1 MSEENEKFTPAA
13 GDAVLVNH
21 EGKPAGARVEAVEQ
35 SGKVDARITDY
46 GHPKHGMVVKF
57 APEDVAPLPADY
69 VPPEPPKPKPSVSPM
84 TNTGR
89 GANSVKAQRVEDIAE
104 AAKTPNKIS
113 YWKENDGWWVWMPGV
128 GAASVRKHGATE
140 NADGTLTLN
149 PSLLMTG
156 GKFHRHGYLQNGCW
170 NPCGDDQVP
179 DFQLDADAEDPGSV
193 DDDDDETENGK
204 ATSTDPPAPDSE
216 EFKEAVLDLHAKLPK
231 YAEDVKNFVKVYVDE
246 KTTELE
252 KRIAV
257 LEDAAKADEPSL
269 AERNGVE
276 VDPNQTT

>member
-84 TNTGR
+84 ANTGR
-89 GANSVKAQRVEDIAE
+89 RPDSVQGRRVESMREMLDSPDEITYC
-104 AAKTPNKIS
+104 KT
-113 YWKENDGWWVWMPGV
+113 DHGWLLSLPGI
-128 GAASVRKHGATE
+128 GPAGTRNHGLQE
-140 NADGTLTLN
+140 HDDGTITLS
-149 PSLLMTG
+149 PSFLATNG
-156 GKFHRHGYLQNGCW
+156 DVRRHGYFQGGWW
-170 NPCGDDQVP
+170 NPCNDDQP
-179 DFQLDADAEDPGSV
+179 PAPKQEQEADESY
-193 DDDDDETENGK
+193 
-204 ATSTDPPAPDSE
+204 PPAPDSE

-246 KTTELE
+246 KTAELE
-252 KRIAV
+252 KRIAA
-257 LEDAAKADEPSL
+257 LEEAAAAADQ
-269 AERNGVE
+269 
-276 VDPNQTT
+276 DQTT